1 MLPVGLTRVVTG
13 DPVTEPSW
21 LTETV
26 VNYVITGLVKNTLF
40 SACFHM
46 FKFLHQSLS
55 PWSLSHP
62 LSQLKHSKKNVL
74 VTRPG

>member
-26 VNYVITGLVKNTLF
+26 VNYVITGLVKNTPF
-40 SACFHM
+40 SACFYK
-46 FKFLHQSLS
+46 FKFLYQSLS

-62 LSQLKHSKKNVL
+62 LRHLDNSKKNVCS
-74 VTRPG
+74 